1 MLQSLLN
8 AWKLPDLRKRL
19 IFTAFII
26 AVYRLGAFVP
36 VPGIDLKAIQKLVA
50 SGGVFA
56 FLDLFA
62 GGALERVAVF
72 ALGIMPYITAQ
83 IIFQLLTVVIPQLEA
98 LAKEG
103 ESGQKKINQYVRYL
117 TVVLALI
124 QSVGYVFLFK
134 TQGAFPPGNPL
145 TPLKAYLIVLTL
157 TVGTALIMWLGELI
171 TQRGIG
177 NGISLIIFASI
188 VSRLPG
194 GLYKMFSTMNPL
206 EWIFMAIL
214 ALAVI
219 AAIVL
224 IQEGQR
230 RIPIQYAK
238 RVVGRKMY
246 GGQSTYLPLRV
257 NMAGVIPV
265 IFASSL
271 LLFPVTLAQMVPWGW
286 AHTLSTVLGP
296 SSWWYLLFEVA
307 LIVVMT
313 FFYTAVQFNPLDQA
327 ENLKKYGGFIPGI
340 RPGRPTAQYLDRV
353 LTRIT
358 LPGAFFLA
366 AVAVLPSILIRVLG
380 VPFYFGGTSLLI
392 VVGVALDTMKQMESQ
407 LLMRHY
413 EGFLK

>member
-1 MLQSLLN
+1 
-8 AWKLPDLRKRL
+8 
-19 IFTAFII
+19 
-26 AVYRLGAFVP
+26 
-36 VPGIDLKAIQKLVA
+36 
-50 SGGVFA
+50 
-56 FLDLFA
+56 
-62 GGALERVAVF
+62 
-72 ALGIMPYITAQ
+72 
-83 IIFQLLTVVIPQLEA
+83 
-98 LAKEG
+98 
-103 ESGQKKINQYVRYL
+103 
-117 TVVLALI
+117 
-124 QSVGYVFLFK
+124 
-134 TQGAFPPGNPL
+134 
-145 TPLKAYLIVLTL
+145 
-157 TVGTALIMWLGELI
+157 MWLGELI

-194 GLYKMFSTMNPL
+194 GLYKMFSTQNPL
-206 EWIFMAIL
+206 VWIFMAAL
-214 ALAVI
+214 ALSVI
-219 AAIVL
+219 AAIVFM
-224 IQEGQR
+224 QEGQR

-271 LLFPVTLAQMVPWGW
+271 LLFPVTLAQMTPWSW
-286 AHTLSTVLGP
+286 SKSLANTLGP
-296 SSWWYLLFEVA
+296 ASWWFLLLEVV
-307 LIVVMT
+307 LIIVMT
-313 FFYTAVQFNPLDQA
+313 YFYTAVQFNPLDQA

-366 AVAVLPSILIRVLG
+366 AVAVLPQILIRLFG
-380 VPFYFGGTSLLI
+380 VPFSFGGTSLLI